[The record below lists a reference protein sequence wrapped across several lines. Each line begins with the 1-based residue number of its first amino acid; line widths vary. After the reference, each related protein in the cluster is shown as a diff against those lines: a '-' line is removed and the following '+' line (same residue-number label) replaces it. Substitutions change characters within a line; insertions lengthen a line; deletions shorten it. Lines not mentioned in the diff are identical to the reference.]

1 MKRIIRKVFLG
12 GACLGEYHSE
22 NRITRWLAQKVFEE
36 ENYEKN
42 VDKVRNSYVYH
53 WRSFSNPANTSHNNA
68 YEMADRTWNMAE
80 KGVSEFGKRRALF
93 EEAQEVKAL
102 ITKKNV
108 SDTIER
114 IDTTA
119 RGQSALEINR
129 KDPDLF
135 RKLASR
141 YVLVSHSMGGV
152 VSREY
157 VQGNFYNGDVDKI
170 ITLDSPHEGTGAFAV
185 LNPNGEGFCKILL

>member
-68 YEMADRTWNMAE
+68 YEMADRTWSQGNL
-80 KGVSEFGKRRALF
+80 SFGEGGSGHRRNLM
-93 EEAQEVKAL
+93 EEAQEVKAFCC
-102 ITKKNV
+102 
-108 SDTIER
+108 R
-114 IDTTA
+114 A
-119 RGQSALEINR
+119 AL
-129 KDPDLF
+129 
-135 RKLASR
+135 AM
-141 YVLVSHSMGGV
+141 H
-152 VSREY
+152 
-157 VQGNFYNGDVDKI
+157 
-170 ITLDSPHEGTGAFAV
+170 
-185 LNPNGEGFCKILL
+185 